1 MEAVDIRR
9 LVAIRDTVAALLLA
23 EATRQGVT
31 VDELTRTEERRKRQ
45 CAYGRERY
53 QRMKNGELKPQTD
66 RQRNKDERQLKFP
79 FTDNSTGQMKS

>member
-23 EATRQGVT
+23 EATRRGIT
-31 VDELTRTEERRKRQ
+31 VDELTRTEERRKRK

-53 QRMKNGELKPQTD
+53 QRMKNGEQKPQTD
-66 RQRNKDERQLKFP
+66 KQPKADERQMILP
-79 FTDNSTGQMKS
+79 FTGNLS

>member
-31 VDELTRTEERRKRQ
+31 VDELTRTEERRKRKN
-45 CAYGRERY
+45 AYERERY
-53 QRMKNGELKPQTD
+53 QRKKSGEPKPQPPQPCED
-66 RQRNKDERQLKFP
+66 KRQMILPFP
-79 FTDNSTGQMKS
+79 TNATGLAST

>member
-31 VDELTRTEERRKRQ
+31 VDELTRTEERRKRPTG
-45 CAYGRERY
+45 A
-53 QRMKNGELKPQTD
+53 NGISE
-66 RQRNKDERQLKFP
+66 
-79 FTDNSTGQMKS
+79 